1 MYKFLI
7 TTPFKSEVSILINSD
22 WDQKS
27 PVEMEGSDDDQL
39 MIKNFI
45 RFHGMT
51 PDGRIAQLPEM
62 TPMSA
67 HYSFTTKAATEQ
79 GFTIKFI
86 QGEQKPYPHRDVVFD
101 SAEDDEPSFTT
112 KPQSFKLQDR
122 YQFQGLP
129 ISIENKA
136 GTKRAGVD
144 PDGSEWSV
152 AMHYDYGYIRS
163 TKGTDQEGIDC
174 YIGPNRKADHV
185 YIVKQHAIEKVK
197 QWPSKYCPQCKEHA
211 QDCACPEFFDE
222 DKVMLGFDNKEQA
235 KAAYLKQYDSDLFLG
250 PISTMRIEDF
260 KEAIAAAAGD
270 ELDLPLQFVHDH
282 AVLDSATDEQIQ
294 ALQSAK
300 DINELEVIFNQIFQA
315 TSHDGD
321 REFGLKASGVKTR
334 ETINSKVKAI
344 VDRIKAANWDT
355 SSLTAEDYDLL
366 VQYSGRG
373 GLSENSQYEYYTPT
387 YIAEGC
393 WDLLGANGFDNGNVL
408 EPSAGAGVFNATKHQ
423 GVKMTATEI
432 DPISSA
438 VNKIL
443 HPEDNVFNQS
453 FEKMAVESPDNHFD
467 SVIGNIPFGS
477 ARGASAHDDPD
488 HKSEK
493 LIERYFINRLIDK
506 VKPSG
511 LLVLV
516 VPVNIVRERG
526 KVWQKWRAKISKK
539 AEFLGAHK
547 LPSKTFGK
555 QGTGVVTDIIVLRK
569 HSKSAAEKIAQL
581 PMEQLQSSNVL
592 WDTFIEGKWWER
604 DGKPF
609 IHGKFVPKDASKVR
623 DDDKVIR
630 DASVTDAALK
640 RKLAAKF
647 HSRIDWEALDT
658 AEPVIKNYVEGD
670 RRMIDERMHEFTRG
684 NWEPVDT
691 LHGTTTAIDEK
702 KYGVASLEA
711 LKGLLESNHGL
722 MSLSVK
728 QAFAAMKAWGHLFSK
743 PQKQAIEFAMTQPSD
758 EYREQIF
765 RGSLIGADLARFQN
779 DTNQGNWDATEQMRL
794 QELVAN
800 EINKYGHPKQNKGLI
815 LAGESSRYFGVFS
828 NAMDENG
835 EYSTLL
841 TGDVSTKGLSFDDT
855 NPHAIVEHLYLREGM
870 MHITLED
877 VQQLYKGKTPI
888 RSLSDLADDK
898 NLAVHPD
905 GLLMPMSRFCS
916 GDVYQKVLTLSHALN
931 VETDPKLKAKY
942 QQQLE
947 EIEQRRHKTAPENI
961 AFSMRHKW
969 IDRKYVLE
977 FMHEKGYSNLDYL
990 VEKKQLAKD
999 DDTDESYV
1007 ENVRER
1013 DTSSPFG
1020 EFVGYDDTQGFNKQ
1034 LNNWLNGG
1042 NVTSSKQE
1050 YIEEYKERVSRLDE
1064 EFRLWMQ
1071 QHQDIDDL
1079 TELYNQKFNSYIPFE
1094 HSDADLGLEGV
1105 SAMVKPHGYQCS
1117 AVRRLSEDG
1126 SGILGFDVGLG
1137 KTFSALALAAYN
1149 KQMGRASKTLIVVP
1163 NSVLANWY
1171 HEAKMFHGN
1180 LDNAL
1185 FVGFKPKLD
1194 KEGQIQREPV
1204 KDEQG
1209 NPKKNKHTGEIEYQD
1224 TLIKESAEEIFDKM
1238 HQIPQTSKSLVV
1250 MTFEKYK
1257 EIQMRPV
1264 SKHKYADKWV
1274 EKSLISDQMAASTVA
1289 GDDFSL
1295 GKGKDKISYK
1305 EAVRKEALQ
1314 QRFLED
1320 GGHKKGEYPYFE
1332 DMGFQSVIID
1342 EAHAFKNSFKSG
1354 DKTGNIAYLPNPTE
1368 SQRAIDMA
1376 MKMAYLRDQN
1386 EGRGPVLLSA
1396 TPVTNSPLEIFNMLS
1411 LVLPVEEFEK
1421 FGVYTADDFVRVF
1434 GKVETVEKMTVK
1446 GEIVQKD
1453 GLVGFQN
1460 LDGLRNLFH
1469 RYTLMQNAED
1479 VNLALPDA
1487 PESHESVDMTDAQE
1501 SAYEAL
1507 REEAKEASKPARQR
1521 SANARA
1527 LFAVMRDMDKVTT
1540 DMDLF
1545 NQTMT
1550 FTFPVSKAK
1559 AVDQLIASLPASI
1572 EAERLE
1578 QTEDGEEVK
1587 RKVSIELDYQRHEE
1601 GESIV
1606 LVVPD
1611 VYEQA
1616 VLDGLND
1623 AAIKLSDVGHPLTPK
1638 YAKLIANLQAEL
1650 EVNGKQIVFTEEKT
1664 QHHKLKRIIVNQ
1676 LGLDEKQIG
1685 IINGADAAGA
1695 KLQRIADSYN
1705 SGDIKI
1711 VICNKKAEVGVNLQ
1725 KGTSAIHHLTLPWT
1739 PASIQQ
1745 RNGRGVRQG
1754 NTASKVSLYYYL
1766 GKGSFDGYRLDL
1778 LNKKKSWMRDLFNG
1792 TESEAVNGNAID
1804 NDDYLD
1810 MFEADPEAAKAKR
1823 MERLAQKQAERR
1835 RKSDLKCAV
1844 DLSQVIGL
1852 RSQLASWEAD
1862 KAEDYN
1868 RLVERKDKAQASLS
1882 RLKEKGEDSGKDEQA
1897 LARVNKMLQDHEA
1910 KWQDEKAKLESRLS
1924 QRLTFLKQKASA
1936 GELPFDSGIIENPE
1950 TAIVARDGSVL
1961 TVGDYLETDFGA
1973 ILRIEQVDQAT
1984 RAVQYSVPIG
1994 SVSYYWWGRRNGEHM
2009 KAELDAMP
2017 EGLKRVSLTDDEVR
2031 VKQMLS
2037 ITYSY
2042 STLPKLK
2049 KDQFVKYRDEL
2060 QLQSYGNFLFRVD
2073 GQLVLANADQ
2083 HPKEQLVFPDTT
2095 DNALKRE
2102 IALHYLK
2109 LRREDKSVFAW
2120 REVVKPFFGDHYEQE
2135 IAEYGHKASQ
2145 AEVLSI
2151 CDQAWTD
2158 YQPTLAEGIQLSA
2171 SLKTQPEAIA
2181 KHQAYRYARQDFQE
2195 QLEDRAAELGDN
2207 RMEINRWVREFV
2219 AGLESKL
2226 LDDAEA
2232 AKRQAADAELEELK
2246 QNPAFKALPEE
2257 VKKGFSDIGI
2267 TARYNYKDVSIP
2279 RNGRYRARTLPA
2291 FQHFFLQ
2298 DRNGKAGK
2306 LFAAKDILKNRFG
2319 AKFCTAEGDWDGS
2332 WWYFPASVDVAEVY
2346 EIIA

>member
-1 MYKFLI
+1 MYRFLI
-7 TTPFKSEVSILINSD
+7 TTPFKSEVSILIDSH
-22 WDQKS
+22 WEQKAT
-27 PVEMEGSDDDQL
+27 VEMDGTAEDQT

-62 TPMSA
+62 APMSA
-67 HYSFTTKAATEQ
+67 HYSFTTKAAIEQ
-79 GFTIKFI
+79 GFSIAFI
-86 QGEQKPYPHRDVVFD
+86 EGEQKPYPHRDVVFD
-101 SAEDDEPSFTT
+101 SAEDEEPSFTT

-136 GTKRAGVD
+136 GTKRSGVD
-144 PDGSEWSV
+144 PDGSEWAVS
-152 AMHYDYGYIRS
+152 MHYDYGYIRS

-174 YIGPNRKADHV
+174 YVGPNRKADHV
-185 YIVKQHAIEKVK
+185 YIVKQHAIEKIK
-197 QWPSKYCPQCKEHA
+197 QWSSKYCPQCKEHV

-235 KAAYLKQYDSDLFLG
+235 RTAYLKQYDSDLFLG

-260 KEAIAAAAGD
+260 KKAIAEADGE

-282 AVLDSATDEQIQ
+282 AVLDSATDEQVQ
-294 ALQSAK
+294 ALLAAK
-300 DINELEVIFNQIFQA
+300 DINELEATFNQIFQPIA
-315 TSHDGD
+315 FAGD

-334 ETINSKVKAI
+334 EAINNKVKAI
-344 VDRIKAANWDT
+344 VDRIKASNWDT
-355 SSLTAEDYDLL
+355 STLTAEDYDLL

-393 WDLLGANGFDNGNVL
+393 WELLSANGFDNGNVL

-569 HSKSAAEKIAQL
+569 HSKNAAEKIAQL
-581 PMEQLQSSNVL
+581 PMEQLQAANVL
-592 WDTFIEGKWWER
+592 WDTFLEGKWWER

-630 DASVTDAALK
+630 DASVTDVALK

-658 AEPVIKNYVEGD
+658 AEPAIKNYVEGD
-670 RRMIDERMHEFTRG
+670 RRVIDERTYEFTRG
-684 NWEPVDT
+684 NWEPVDA
-691 LHGTTTAIDEK
+691 LQTTTDIDES

-711 LKGLLESNHGL
+711 LQGLLESNHGL

-779 DTNQGNWDATEQMRL
+779 DTNQDNWNATEQMRL

-815 LAGESSRYFGVFS
+815 LAGERSRYFGVFS

-835 EYSTLL
+835 DYSTLL
-841 TGDVSTKGLSFDDT
+841 TGEVSTKGLAFDDT

-877 VQQLYKGKTPI
+877 IQQLYKGKTPI
-888 RSLSDLADDK
+888 QSLSDLADDK
-898 NLAVHPD
+898 NLAIHPD
-905 GLLMPMSRFCS
+905 GLVMPMSRFCS

-947 EIEQRRHKTAPENI
+947 EIEQRRYKTQPENI

-969 IDRKYVLE
+969 IDRQYVLE

-990 VEKKQLAKD
+990 VDKKQVATD
-999 DDTDESYV
+999 DDTGGSFV
-1007 ENVRER
+1007 ENVKVR

-1020 EFVGYDDTQGFNKQ
+1020 EFVGYEDNQGFNKQ
-1034 LNNWLNGG
+1034 LNSWLNGG

-1050 YIEEYKERVSRLDE
+1050 YIEEYKERVARLDE

-1071 QHQDIDDL
+1071 QHKDIDDL
-1079 TELYNQKFNSYIPFE
+1079 AELYNQKFNSYIPFE

-1149 KQMGRASKTLIVVP
+1149 KQMGRANKTLIVVP

-1194 KEGQIQREPV
+1194 KDGQIQREAV
-1204 KDEQG
+1204 KDEKG
-1209 NPKKNKHTGEIEYQD
+1209 NPKKNKHTGDVEYQD
-1224 TLIKESAEEIFDKM
+1224 ILIKESAEEVFDKM

-1264 SKHKYADKWV
+1264 NKHKYADKWV

-1305 EAVRKEALQ
+1305 EAVRREALQ

-1342 EAHAFKNSFKSG
+1342 EAHAFKNSFKAG
-1354 DKTGNIAYLPNPTE
+1354 DKTANIAYLPNPTE

-1469 RYTLMQNAED
+1469 RYTLMRNAED
-1479 VNLALPDA
+1479 VSLALPDA
-1487 PESHESVDMTDAQE
+1487 PETHESVDMTADQE
-1501 SAYEAL
+1501 SAYESL

-1550 FTFPVSKAK
+1550 FTFPASKAK
-1559 AVDQLIASLPASI
+1559 AVDQLIAALPASI
-1572 EAERLE
+1572 EAERIE

-1587 RKVSIELDYQRHEE
+1587 RKVSIELDYQRKDESD
-1601 GESIV
+1601 SIV

-1616 VLDGLND
+1616 VLDRLND
-1623 AAIKLSDVGHPLTPK
+1623 AAIKPADVSHPLTPK
-1638 YAKLIANLQAEL
+1638 YAKLVANLKAEL
-1650 EVNGKQIVFTEEKT
+1650 EVKGKQIIFTEEKT

-1685 IINGADAAGA
+1685 IINGSDAAGA
-1695 KLQRIADSYN
+1695 KLQRIADAYN
-1705 SGDIKI
+1705 AGDIKI

-1823 MERLAQKQAERR
+1823 MERLAQKQAERK

-1882 RLKEKGEDSGKDEQA
+1882 RIKEKGEDSSKAEQA
-1897 LARVNKMLQDHEA
+1897 LARINKSLQDHDA
-1910 KWQDEKAKLESRLS
+1910 KWEEDKAKLESRLS
-1924 QRLTFLKQKASA
+1924 QRMTFLKQKASA
-1936 GELPFDSGIIENPE
+1936 GELPFDSAIIENPE
-1950 TAIVARDGSVL
+1950 NAIVARDGSVL
-1961 TVGDYLETDFGA
+1961 TVGTYFETDFGA
-1973 ILRIEQVDQAT
+1973 ILRIEQVEQSS
-1984 RAVQYSVPIG
+1984 RSVHYSVPVG
-1994 SVSYYWWGRRNGEHM
+1994 DVSYYWWGRRNGEFM
-2009 KAELDAMP
+2009 KADLDSMP
-2017 EGLKRVSLTDDEVR
+2017 DGLKHVSLSDDEVR
-2031 VKQMLS
+2031 VKQILS
-2037 ITYSY
+2037 ITYTY
-2042 STLPKLK
+2042 NTLSKLK
-2049 KDQFVKYRDEL
+2049 KDQFVKYRDDIKL
-2060 QLQSYGNFLFRVD
+2060 QGYGNFLFRVN
-2073 GQLVLANADQ
+2073 GELTLASADQ
-2083 HPKEQLVFPDTT
+2083 HPTEMLVYPDVS

-2109 LRREDKSVFAW
+2109 LRREDKPMYAW
-2120 REVVKPFFGDHYEQE
+2120 REVVKPFFGDFYDQE
-2135 IAEYGHKASQ
+2135 IAEYGQKASQ
-2145 AEVLSI
+2145 ADVLAA
-2151 CDQAWTD
+2151 CDKAWMD
-2158 YQPTLAEGIQLSA
+2158 YQPTLLEGIQLSS
-2171 SLKTQPEAIA
+2171 SLKGLPAAVA
-2181 KHQAYRYARQDFQE
+2181 KHQAYRLARQDFQE
-2195 QLEDRAAELGDN
+2195 SAEDKAAELGDN
-2207 RMEINRWVREFV
+2207 RMEINRWVREFIS
-2219 AGLESKL
+2219 GLESKL
-2226 LDDAEA
+2226 LDEAET

-2246 QNPAFKALPEE
+2246 KNPAFKELPAE
-2257 VKKGFSDIGI
+2257 VKKGFEDIGV

-2279 RNGRYRARTLPA
+2279 RNGRYRARSLSA
-2291 FQHFFLQ
+2291 FQYFFLK
-2298 DRNGKAGK
+2298 DENGKAGK

-2332 WWYFPASVDVAEVY
+2332 WWYFPVSVDVKEVF